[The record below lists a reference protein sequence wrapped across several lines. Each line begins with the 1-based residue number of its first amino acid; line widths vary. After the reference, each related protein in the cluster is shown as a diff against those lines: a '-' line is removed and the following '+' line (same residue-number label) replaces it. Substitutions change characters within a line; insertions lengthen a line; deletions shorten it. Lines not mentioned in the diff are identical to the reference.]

1 MMDIPCFT
9 EDRYAKTAARR
20 RFDAQVRRD
29 QRAELPRGDALLA
42 LYASKTA
49 EEIAREY
56 GFRSPWMVFR
66 RIREARS

>member
-1 MMDIPCFT
+1 MTDIPCFT

-29 QRAELPRGDALLA
+29 QRATLPRGDALLA
-42 LYASKTA
+42 LYATKTA
-49 EEIAREY
+49 EQIAKDH